1 MVRPNRKVWKGILTF
16 AAVLIL
22 INIAAQYL
30 YTRTDFT
37 RDKRYTLSPKSKAI
51 LKDLKQPI
59 TITVFLDGDLPGA
72 FRRLRNATRDLLVD
86 YRAYST
92 ADIQVTF
99 ADPVS
104 GLSLEEQD
112 VALQNLHQVGIEAT
126 TLNIKNDN
134 GFAQKMIFPM
144 AMVSTADRQLPVKLL
159 QNQDAAGSYEENIN
173 NSIQNL
179 EYVFTSAI
187 QKVLSA
193 ERPRIGFTE
202 GNGELADPYLKDAVS
217 SLSDSYDVGRVN
229 LNVIDRAGLDKL
241 KLLIVAKPQQEFT
254 EAEKYKI
261 NYFVMN
267 GGRVVWSIDQVGA
280 ELDSLKGATQQLA
293 FNRKLNL
300 DDMLFVYGA
309 RINYNLIADANCVEI
324 PVATGGAQGQIQ
336 LAPWV
341 YYPLLL
347 PDTASSLV
355 KNIDAI
361 KGEFASTVDTI
372 AVKGIRK
379 QVILHSSAFNK
390 VFNTPKMLSL
400 QMVAEQP
407 DPRAYASVAQTMG
420 VLLEG
425 NFNSVFLNRAAPAGI
440 TETYPVPA
448 QGKATKMIVIGDG
461 DIFKNQV
468 SSKDGSVFPLGFDR
482 YTQKNY
488 GNKALLLNIA
498 DYLCN
503 DDNLIELRNKEVKIR
518 LLDRARLRTEK
529 LQWQL
534 INVGLPLLLLISFAI
549 FQHYYRKRKYAR

>member
-1 MVRPNRKVWKGILTF
+1 
-16 AAVLIL
+16 
-22 INIAAQYL
+22 
-30 YTRTDFT
+30 
-37 RDKRYTLSPKSKAI
+37 
-51 LKDLKQPI
+51 
-59 TITVFLDGDLPGA
+59 
-72 FRRLRNATRDLLVD
+72 
-86 YRAYST
+86 
-92 ADIQVTF
+92 
-99 ADPVS
+99 
-104 GLSLEEQD
+104 
-112 VALQNLHQVGIEAT
+112 
-126 TLNIKNDN
+126 
-134 GFAQKMIFPM
+134 
-144 AMVSTADRQLPVKLL
+144 
-159 QNQDAAGSYEENIN
+159 
-173 NSIQNL
+173 
-179 EYVFTSAI
+179 
-187 QKVLSA
+187 
-193 ERPRIGFTE
+193 
-202 GNGELADPYLKDAVS
+202 
-217 SLSDSYDVGRVN
+217 
-229 LNVIDRAGLDKL
+229 
-241 KLLIVAKPQQEFT
+241 
-254 EAEKYKI
+254 
-261 NYFVMN
+261 
-267 GGRVVWSIDQVGA
+267 
-280 ELDSLKGATQQLA
+280 LA

-309 RINYNLIADANCVEI
+309 RINYNLIADANCMEI

-341 YYPLLL
+341 YFPLLL

-390 VFNTPKMLSL
+390 VFSTPKMLSL

-425 NFNSVFLNRAAPAGI
+425 NFYSVFLNRAAPAEI

-448 QGKATKMIVIGDG
+448 QGKPSKMIVIGDG

-503 DDNLIELRNKEVKIR
+503 DDNLIELRNKELKIR